1 MEALRPP
8 PTLLAITAALI
19 LGIFTAYTL
28 RCQPTEQ
35 AQNTVAI
42 KPAQPVDHV
51 AIEWIRKYNLALSEA
66 DAQDMYICIE
76 RTIERYRADP
86 TYQRGAALQV
96 TPRLVL
102 CLILRESRCDPQTLG
117 SSGEIG
123 LTQVYP
129 KHHIKALKS
138 AGIIQDK
145 NDLWQVE
152 ANVEAGIY
160 ILMNYAKRAKTIEQA
175 LSFYNAG
182 VSGEKAG
189 RGYAQKVM
197 SLLMKIEG
205 QGKELGGAWLGGAR
219 PGAA

>member
-1 MEALRPP
+1 M
-8 PTLLAITAALI
+8 
-19 LGIFTAYTL
+19 YT
-28 RCQPTEQ
+28 
-35 AQNTVAI
+35 
-42 KPAQPVDHV
+42 
-51 AIEWIRKYNLALSEA
+51 
-66 DAQDMYICIE
+66 CIE
-76 RTIERYRADP
+76 RTIERYRSDP
-86 TYQRGAALQV
+86 AYQPGTTGEI

-182 VSGEKAG
+182 VSREKAG
-189 RGYAQKVM
+189 RGYARRVV
-197 SLLMKIEG
+197 
-205 QGKELGGAWLGGAR
+205 ELYRQIGG
-219 PGAA
+219 

>member
-1 MEALRPP
+1 MEALKPP
-8 PTLLAITAALI
+8 PILLAITVALS
-19 LGIFTAYTL
+19 LGIFSAYTL
-28 RCQPTEQ
+28 QCQPDTQ
-35 AQNTVAI
+35 AQNTVNI

-51 AIEWIRKYNLALSEA
+51 AVHWIRKYNPALSEA
-66 DAQDMYICIE
+66 DAHEMYTCIE
-76 RTIERYRADP
+76 QTVARYKADP
-86 TYQRGAALQV
+86 AYQRGAALQV

-138 AGIIQDK
+138 AGIIQEK
-145 NDLWQVE
+145 YDLWQVE

-182 VSGEKAG
+182 VSRWKAG
-189 RGYAQKVM
+189 RGYAKRVM
-197 SLLMKIEG
+197 SLCRQIEG
-205 QGKELGGAWLGGAR
+205 
-219 PGAA
+219 